1 MNEILARLG
10 PESRVLD
17 LGCGHGSFSHENY
30 AARVIGM
37 DQYVADAETFKR
49 RMATGRIHYL
59 LGNGEQIPLD
69 SASLDLV
76 VCNHI
81 FEHVYG
87 PQQVAAEIARVLKP
101 TGFLFA
107 TIPDGY
113 CFSDG
118 LYRWWAKG
126 GGHVQ
131 RYTFRSFQQTIESG
145 TKLQLLHAH
154 RLFCSFLFLN
164 PPPADWQHLPRRARL
179 LRLLSEGG
187 RRKVLNTLNLATRLL
202 DAGFGTRSSL
212 YGWACYFGMPDAQL
226 PDLNREEYVNV
237 CARCGSG
244 HSAGWLE
251 HIQRVGRA
259 YGFRAYLCDCG
270 YPNLFYGQWYRDRI
284 LDGGPLPVEAD
295 SPQVA
300 WDGSCVSQDGVAVP
314 SEGPFIDPQGVRN
327 ACTRS
332 HDLAPGSLAE
342 ISGRNLAPADH
353 AWNGEGLHWPREL
366 AGVQLLVNGSGVPLR
381 SVSPERIIAHLPQD
395 LPRGLVSIQ
404 VRSGATP
411 SPARHVRLGLTA
423 PTLVS
428 DPAEPGRVHSDRRGP
443 SVVLQATGLGPAVPP
458 LPGGQLCPAE
468 VPFRPVREV
477 TVRVNGHLIPVE
489 QCALQPGTV
498 GVFEVRI
505 PQGSARQG
513 QNVCVEAGGRRS
525 NSLKL

>member
-69 SASLDLV
+69 SASVDLV

-87 PQQVAAEIARVLKP
+87 PQLVAAEISRVLKP

-113 CFSDG
+113 SFSDG

-145 TKLQLLHAH
+145 TDLQLLHAH

-179 LRLLSEGG
+179 LQMLGERG
-187 RRKVLNTLNLATRLL
+187 RRKVLNTLNLATRLI

-212 YGWACYFGMPDAQL
+212 YGSAFYFGKPDAQL
-226 PDLNREEYVNV
+226 PDLNREEFVNV
-237 CARCGSG
+237 CAKCGSG

-251 HIQRVGRA
+251 HIQRVGKA

-270 YPNLFYGQWYRDRI
+270 YPNLFYGDWFGRRI
-284 LDGGPLPVEAD
+284 LNGGPLPVEAD
-295 SPQVA
+295 SPQVP
-300 WDGSCVSQDGVAVP
+300 WDGSGVTQDSVAAP
-314 SEGPFIDPQGVRN
+314 SGGPFIDPDGVRN
-327 ACTRS
+327 ACTKS
-332 HDLAPGSLAE
+332 SELSPGSLAE
-342 ISGRNLAPADH
+342 ISGRNLAFADH
-353 AWNGEGLHWPREL
+353 SWNGEGLHWPREL
-366 AGVQLLVNGSGVPLR
+366 SGVQLLVNGRPAPLR
-381 SVSPERIIAHLPQD
+381 SVSPIRIIAHLPQD
-395 LPRGLVSIQ
+395 LPRRSVSLQ
-404 VRSGATP
+404 VRCGVAL
-411 SPARHVRLGLTA
+411 SPTRYVRLGLTA
-423 PTLVS
+423 PTLVG
-428 DPAEPGRVHSDRRGP
+428 DPAEPGRVQADRRGS
-443 SVVLQATGLGPAVPP
+443 SVVLQATGLGPVVPP

-477 TVRVNGHLIPVE
+477 TVQVNGHAIPVE
-489 QCALQPGTV
+489 DCVLQPGAV
-498 GVFEVRI
+498 GVFEIRI
-505 PQGSARQG
+505 PQGVARQG
-513 QNVCVEAGGRRS
+513 QTVCVQSGGRRS
-525 NSLKL
+525 NALRL